1 MLLRSLFVAAAF
13 AALAAAPAAAEPI
26 LADLEPCYVAAQ
38 EDQTEPVE
46 VDGAGFTPTKT
57 VDIFIDGIQADISPT
72 VDLEGK
78 ILGTV
83 DAPFI
88 EEGERQFTLRVA
100 ERETT
105 AGGVINQVTK
115 TARVTRLSVTQSPSR
130 AATREHVR
138 FRGRGFTETVQPDLA
153 GPFRPVYA
161 HYVFAGHSQKTVR
174 LGVPTGP
181 CGRFSVK
188 RKQFP
193 FKNSPRRG
201 VWTIQ
206 FDQERVYNAKA
217 AVNYRLTVR
226 VSKQVKPQRA
236 RAR

>member
-13 AALAAAPAAAEPI
+13 AAFAAAPASAQSV
-26 LADLEPCYVAAQ
+26 LNDLKPCYVAAQ
-38 EDQTEPVE
+38 EEQTEPVL
-46 VDGAGFTPTKT
+46 VDGSGFTPTKV
-57 VDIFIDGIQADISPT
+57 VDIYIDEIHTGVSPT
-72 VDLEGK
+72 IDLEGR
-78 ILGTV
+78 LSGTV
-83 DAPFI
+83 SAPFI
-88 EEGERQFTLRVA
+88 EEGDRPFTLRVS

-105 AGGVINQVTK
+105 TGGAVNSVTK
-115 TARVTRLSVTQSPSR
+115 VSHVTRLSVTQSPSK
-130 AATREHVR
+130 AATRDRVR
-138 FRGRGFTETVQPDLA
+138 FRGRGFTEPLL
-153 GPFRPVYA
+153 PVYA
-161 HYVFAGHSQKTVR
+161 HYVFAGQSQKTVR

-181 CGRFSVK
+181 CGLFSVK

-206 FDQERVYNAKA
+206 FDQVRAYNPKTP
-217 AVNYRLTVR
+217 VRFSLTVR